1 MSHQTHTSMNYA
13 ALLSVLISIESN
25 GNDLAIGDGGAAR
38 GPLQIHKAVVSDVNR
53 ISGKRFDW
61 VRMTNRAEARQV
73 AEIYL
78 KHYATPQRL
87 GRAVTPQDAARI
99 WNGGPMG
106 YKSKAT
112 LPYLQKFNAKL
123 K

>member
-1 MSHQTHTSMNYA
+1 MNYSVI
-13 ALLSVLISIESN
+13 LSALISIESG
-25 GNDLAIGDGGAAR
+25 GNDRAIGDGGEAR
-38 GPLQIHKAVVSDVNR
+38 GPLQIHREVVADVNR

-61 VRMTNRAEARQV
+61 VRMTNRAEATQV

-78 KHYATPQRL
+78 KHYATPKRL
-87 GRAVTPQDAARI
+87 GRAVTPQDVARI

-112 LPYLQKFNAKL
+112 LPYLKKFNSRIK
-123 K
+123 

>member
-1 MSHQTHTSMNYA
+1 MNYA
-13 ALLSVLISIESN
+13 MILSALISVESG
-25 GNDLAIGDGGAAR
+25 GNDRAIGDGGEAR
-38 GPLQIHKAVVSDVNR
+38 GALQIHREVVADVNR

-78 KHYATPQRL
+78 RHYATPQRL
-87 GRAVTPQDAARI
+87 GRAVTPQDVARI

-112 LPYLQKFNAKL
+112 LPYLKKFNSRIK
-123 K
+123 